1 MAPTQDHRPS
11 WLLYRTMMSE
21 TNMAKRK
28 KQNIYFTKDTENAI
42 IAYNSCEDNL
52 EKNLIYTN
60 KIHPAF
66 YKLAEIM
73 IHRFKFYNFDVPHED
88 VKHEVVTFL
97 HEKLCKYKEESGKAF
112 SYFSIVAKNYLIAEN
127 NKNYY
132 QFKAKHDME
141 LIDTERNVVNEQI
154 RSELTDEQ
162 SDFID
167 MFVEVVEKYL
177 ALIFSKQ
184 RDIQIADSVLYLFKT
199 RQNIENYNKKAIY
212 ILIRERTGVKSQY
225 ITNVIT
231 KVKYIYLKLYKEYS
245 DGTNITQLDWYDIRD
260 IIED

>member
-1 MAPTQDHRPS
+1 MNRGG
-11 WLLYRTMMSE
+11 
-21 TNMAKRK
+21 NMAARK
-28 KQNIYFTKDTENAI
+28 KQNVYFTKDTENAI
-42 IAYNSCEDNL
+42 IEYNNSDDPIKRNI
-52 EKNLIYTN
+52 IYTK

-73 IHRFKFYNFDVPHED
+73 IHRFKFYNFDVSHED

-97 HEKLCKYKEESGKAF
+97 HEKLCKYKEENGKAF

-132 QFKAKHDME
+132 QFKAKHDIEM
-141 LIDTERNVVNEQI
+141 IDTERNIVNEQV
-154 RSELTDEQ
+154 RSELIDEQ
-162 SDFID
+162 SDFIN
-167 MFVEVVEKYL
+167 MFVEVMEKYL

-184 RDIQIADSVLYLFKT
+184 RDIHIADSVLYLFKT
-199 RQNIENYNKKAIY
+199 RENIENYNKKAIY

-231 KVKYIYLKLYKEYS
+231 KIKIIYMKLYKEYKE
-245 DGTNITQLDWYDIRD
+245 GTNISKLSWYDIRD